1 MGRLAAKHMTAI
13 DEYGGTEKIMAI
25 QKKTTSGGAITVK
38 TTAPGDVKSQS
49 SGKLRFQ
56 VRWLGL
62 RGKVLG
68 KSAWQGASLSDGV
81 KIVYVAGGEVT
92 PTAD

>member
-13 DEYGGTEKIMAI
+13 DEYGRTENIMAI
-25 QKKTTSGGAITVK
+25 QKTTSDGVIKVK
-38 TTAPGDVKSQS
+38 TTEPGDVKSQP
-49 SGKLRFQ
+49 SGKLKFQ